1 MKFFAIS
8 YRPEG
13 TTDEKKVPQKNPEAL
28 RAWELYKEGVFRE
41 LYWRTDGKPGVVVV
55 LESDSIEGA
64 NKALNSLPMVVGGT
78 LAFDVIPV
86 EPYSHFERLFKEE
99 FVNTS

>member
-1 MKFFAIS
+1 MKFIAVS

-13 TTDEKKVPQKNPEAL
+13 TTDEKKAPQKVPEAL

-41 LYWRTDGKPGVVVV
+41 LYWRTDGKPGVVLV
-55 LESDSIEGA
+55 LEGDSIEDI
-64 NKALNSLPMVVGGT
+64 NKALNSLPMVAGGT

-86 EPYSHFERLFKEE
+86 TPYPHFERLFKEE
-99 FVNTS
+99 FVKQA